1 MPGVSGFGG
10 FGGRRTAFGRS
21 SSGGGGGFFGTP
33 PRSVPTGTDGDALAA
48 ARRQGALRRGAE
60 RSADVN
66 LAAAR
71 RQGAARR
78 GAERT
83 AEQNLAAARRQG
95 AARRGAERR
104 GDEALAAARRQG
116 AARRAAERARDAERA
131 GREAT
136 LAAARKQGA
145 LRRGAERLA
154 DTERTARTAAELARD
169 SAQRIADTNKGR
181 AAKLLK
187 LAGKLKIGNKKLRR
201 AAIIGVPSALAVG
214 GGLGFLGGYVKG
226 KKDAPEKVIRPPY
239 EDIKRPGVNAPSYRG
254 EDTSGIIAGGSAPS
268 SAVGGRSGG
277 GYRGGQSSMTD
288 TMKRNQQAVRDA
300 KSYLGE
306 AFDATVQKG
315 VATGRKHLAAMLQ
328 RDGVDNETGMRL
340 MNKYDKEIGSQE
352 SLKGYKTSGLTEE
365 FDAENPNKRGALL
378 EAYRGKYAK
387 GTTLQQMREKASASR

>member
-1 MPGVSGFGG
+1 MSDIDDIIAAAGRFIRPFTDREVATRNRSRGAALGE
-10 FGGRRTAFGRS
+10 GRRTERAGR
-21 SSGGGGGFFGTP
+21 T
-33 PRSVPTGTDGDALAA
+33 AAEA
-48 ARRQGALRRGAE
+48 ARDTARGRGLALGEGRR
-60 RSADVN
+60 
-66 LAAAR
+66 
-71 RQGAARR
+71 
-78 GAERT
+78 
-83 AEQNLAAARRQG
+83 
-95 AARRGAERR
+95 
-104 GDEALAAARRQG
+104 
-116 AARRAAERARDAERA
+116 AERA
-131 GREAT
+131 GRTAAE
-136 LAAARKQGA
+136 AARDTSRARGLALGA
-145 LRRGAERLA
+145 GRRAERTGRL
-154 DTERTARTAAELARD
+154 AAELARD
-169 SAQRIADTNKGR
+169 SAMRIAETNKGR
-181 AAKLLK
+181 AAKVLK

-201 AAIIGVPSALAVG
+201 AAIIGGSSALAVG

-340 MNKYDKEIGSQE
+340 MKKFDNEIGSQE

-365 FDAENPNKRGALL
+365 FDAENPSKRGALL

>member
-1 MPGVSGFGG
+1 MSDIDEIFAEASRWIRRPFTDREVAVRNRGRGEALGA
-10 FGGRRTAFGRS
+10 GRRT
-21 SSGGGGGFFGTP
+21 
-33 PRSVPTGTDGDALAA
+33 
-48 ARRQGALRRGAE
+48 
-60 RSADVN
+60 
-66 LAAAR
+66 
-71 RQGAARR
+71 
-78 GAERT
+78 
-83 AEQNLAAARRQG
+83 
-95 AARRGAERR
+95 
-104 GDEALAAARRQG
+104 
-116 AARRAAERARDAERA
+116 ERA
-131 GREAT
+131 GRTAAE
-136 LAAARKQGA
+136 AARDTARGRGLA
-145 LRRGAERLA
+145 LGEGRRAERAARTAAEAARDTSRARGLA
-154 DTERTARTAAELARD
+154 LGAGRRAERTGRLAAELARD
-169 SAQRIADTNKGR
+169 SAMRIAETNKGR
-181 AAKLLK
+181 AAKVLK

-254 EDTSGIIAGGSAPS
+254 ADTGGIIAGGSAPS
-268 SAVGGRSGG
+268 SAVGGQSGG

-340 MNKYDKEIGSQE
+340 MKRFDNEIGSQE
-352 SLKGYKTSGLTEE
+352 SLKGYKTSGVTEE

-378 EAYRGKYAK
+378 SAYRGKYAA